1 MLKMNFTQ
9 WFKSFCF
16 GFTCPHIEKKK
27 DTVYLQNKIKTCI
40 SVNLAFKNCRE
51 IKNGLS
57 RDTGNKKTQHG
68 KLKNM
73 SNWGQSP
80 LGEPRCKLCKLCL
93 FSMREVENGRIKV
106 SVCKDFT

>member
-1 MLKMNFTQ
+1 M
-9 WFKSFCF
+9 
-16 GFTCPHIEKKK
+16 
-27 DTVYLQNKIKTCI
+27 QNKIKTKNCI

-57 RDTGNKKTQHG
+57 RDTGNKKKSQHG

-73 SNWGQSP
+73 SNWGRSP